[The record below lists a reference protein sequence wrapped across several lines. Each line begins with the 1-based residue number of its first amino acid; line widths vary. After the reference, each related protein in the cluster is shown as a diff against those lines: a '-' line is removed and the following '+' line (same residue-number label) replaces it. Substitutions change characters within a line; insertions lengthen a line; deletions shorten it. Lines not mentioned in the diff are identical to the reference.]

1 MILTCPSH
9 AGGVDV
15 LVATDV
21 ASRGIDIPGITHV
34 INYDLPDTIEI
45 YVHRCGKW
53 IEWKVTLFPSLA
65 WSHAWPHPQMVQCLM
80 TRRSPN
86 PWACSRN
93 ADPCNCRCIAVLKKE
108 SHHVWVL
115 QLKDSFTTT
124 IGVLKFWS
132 KLKDLFVSP
141 DTPLHWHKTRT
152 RPWCIMLTFLP
163 IILFP

>member
-1 MILTCPSH
+1 MILTWPSHDHHMPLTCPSH

-65 WSHAWPHPQMVQCLM
+65 WSRAQPSLVSCL
-80 TRRSPN
+80 
-86 PWACSRN
+86 
-93 ADPCNCRCIAVLKKE
+93 
-108 SHHVWVL
+108 
-115 QLKDSFTTT
+115 TTST
-124 IGVLKFWS
+124 DGTLSV
-132 KLKDLFVSP
+132 
-141 DTPLHWHKTRT
+141 TQAR
-152 RPWCIMLTFLP
+152 
-163 IILFP
+163 ILEKC

>member
-1 MILTCPSH
+1 MTITCPSH

-65 WSHAWPHPQMVQCLM
+65 WSHAQPSL
-80 TRRSPN
+80 
-86 PWACSRN
+86 
-93 ADPCNCRCIAVLKKE
+93 
-108 SHHVWVL
+108 
-115 QLKDSFTTT
+115 
-124 IGVLKFWS
+124 
-132 KLKDLFVSP
+132 VSCP
-141 DTPLHWHKTRT
+141 A
-152 RPWCIMLTFLP
+152 
-163 IILFP
+163 